1 MKKLLMAAAFFI
13 LAASACSPKIYKA
26 EEFNEVTAS
35 HKIVAILPAEV
46 SITLRPN
53 GMKKVTKEQLTE
65 MEEKTGNSIQDK
77 MQSWFLK
84 RSGKYKYTVK
94 FQDISK
100 TNSILADNKITYSD
114 LKTKSKESLAQLLG
128 VDAVITTRASMKK
141 PMSEDAAL
149 ALGLIVGVWGS
160 TNDVQTTI
168 SINEGKKGDIVW
180 KYDYNA
186 TGSVGSN
193 TDRLVNA
200 LMRNASKKFP
210 YNDK

>member
-1 MKKLLMAAAFFI
+1 M
-13 LAASACSPKIYKA
+13 
-26 EEFNEVTAS
+26 
-35 HKIVAILPAEV
+35 
-46 SITLRPN
+46 
-53 GMKKVTKEQLTE
+53 
-65 MEEKTGNSIQDK
+65 
-77 MQSWFLK
+77 
-84 RSGKYKYTVK
+84 
-94 FQDISK
+94 
-100 TNSILADNKITYSD
+100 SD
-114 LKTKSKESLAQLLG
+114 
-128 VDAVITTRASMKK
+128 
-141 PMSEDAAL
+141 DAAL

-168 SINEGKKGDIVW
+168 SINEGKNGDIVW